1 MDKDEKR
8 IKLSVIE
15 DKNKVILK
23 IKDNGC
29 GIKESDISRVFD
41 KGFTGSNRKKEHW
54 DYTYVR
60 NYVIGYT

>member
-1 MDKDEKR
+1 MFLSQLMKRVIFILNQILNNSIKYTDKDEKR

-29 GIKESDISRVFD
+29 GIK
-41 KGFTGSNRKKEHW
+41 
-54 DYTYVR
+54 
-60 NYVIGYT
+60 